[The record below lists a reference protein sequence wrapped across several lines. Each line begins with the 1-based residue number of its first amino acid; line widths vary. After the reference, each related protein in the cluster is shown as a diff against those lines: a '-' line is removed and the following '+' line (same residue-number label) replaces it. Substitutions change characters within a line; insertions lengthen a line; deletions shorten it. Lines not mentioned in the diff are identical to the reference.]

1 MARMHRRRRL
11 LLAAGAVAL
20 AGVAAGWAWHRERP
34 PGFPDQLPDESSD
47 VSARQALEDHGL
59 VLPEFAWA
67 MRYSA
72 TRGEQDYP
80 LAATFWFACTGWE
93 QFAESN
99 GLAQVAHWYQLPDV
113 GAYTL
118 ADGLGW
124 KPGPIS
130 AQWFERED
138 GDWIVT
144 VMVQPTASGSC
155 TAYLMAAHPI
165 DAHDLSPLGG

>member
-1 MARMHRRRRL
+1 MARMRRRRL
-11 LLAAGAVAL
+11 LIAAAAAAL
-20 AGVAAGWAWHRERP
+20 VAAGWAWHRQRP
-34 PGFPDQLPDESSD
+34 AGFPDQLPDESSD
-47 VSARQALEDHGL
+47 VSARQALSDHGL
-59 VLPEFAWA
+59 VLPLFAWA
-67 MRYSA
+67 LRYSA

-80 LAATFWFACTGWE
+80 LAATFWFACAE
-93 QFAESN
+93 QAQFAESN
-99 GLAQVAHWYQLPDV
+99 GLAQVAQWYDMPDV

-130 AQWFERED
+130 ANWFERV
-138 GDWIVT
+138 GGGWIVT
-144 VMVQPTASGSC
+144 VVVQPTGSGSC